1 MKKKVIY
8 GALLLLIAIQLVRPE
23 KNQGLADTPNDI
35 THHVDVPESTLK
47 ILKTSC
53 YDCHSNHTNYPLY
66 SEIMPF
72 GWFLADHVK
81 DGKKHLNFSD
91 FSKYTKKK
99 IDHKLEETAE
109 EVEKHDM
116 PLSTYLIM
124 HSKAKLTESQT
135 QEIIEW
141 VNRERAKLQAS
152 GL

>member
-1 MKKKVIY
+1 M
-8 GALLLLIAIQLVRPE
+8 
-23 KNQGLADTPNDI
+23 
-35 THHVDVPESTLK
+35 
-47 ILKTSC
+47 
-53 YDCHSNHTNYPLY
+53 PL
-66 SEIMPF
+66 
-72 GWFLADHVK
+72 GWFLASHVK

-91 FSKYTKKK
+91 FSKYSKKK

-124 HSKAKLTESQT
+124 HSEAKLTESQT